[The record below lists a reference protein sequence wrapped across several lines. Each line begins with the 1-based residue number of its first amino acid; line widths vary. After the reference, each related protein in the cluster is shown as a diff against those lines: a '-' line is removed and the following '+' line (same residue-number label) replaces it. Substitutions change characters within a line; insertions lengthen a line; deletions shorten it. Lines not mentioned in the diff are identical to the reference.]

1 MYESPIVMKIKSEMD
16 ARLLR
21 AVVEAGVTIDK
32 EELFKA
38 LAYDRGQ
45 YEKGYEDGKQDAV
58 LTVERDRYNEGY
70 AKGTQDAME
79 LMVARAN
86 GDTVPSNCN
95 LCLYHPV
102 CKLWGE
108 AECQDANSYLTG
120 GMGSCPLFLTLDD
133 VARKGNGC
141 NG

>member
-1 MYESPIVMKIKSEMD
+1 MYEPPIVMKIKSEMD
-16 ARLLR
+16 TRLFR

-32 EELFKA
+32 EELIKA

-45 YEKGYEDGKQDAV
+45 YEKGYEDGKRDAV

-70 AKGTQDAME
+70 AAGTQAAME

-86 GDTVPSNCN
+86 GDTVRSNCN
-95 LCLYHPV
+95 LCIRRSACILR
-102 CKLWGE
+102 GE

-120 GMGSCPLFLTLDD
+120 GLGSCPLFLTLDD
-133 VARKGNGC
+133 VARKGTGRD
-141 NG
+141 G